1 MILMSYSV
9 VETKPS
15 NRLKV
20 HSCHS
25 YGNREAVYSGI
36 LVPVLVNAQE
46 PDRRL

>member
-1 MILMSYSV
+1 MSYGV

-20 HSCHS
+20 RSYYS
-25 YGNREAVYSGI
+25 YGNREAVHSGI

-46 PDRRL
+46 LDGRL